1 MHFQALTKQQRKVI
15 RAWCMYDWAN
25 SGFATSGIAA
35 ILPVYFVF
43 LFKDAMGDEAV
54 FLGISFTGSSMWSLA
69 TAISTGFVALTSP
82 ILGVIAD
89 RVAIKKTLLWTYTI
103 TGCLFTAL
111 SFFSVYSPSPW
122 AWLLG
127 TFLIG
132 NVGFAGSLVFYNSL
146 LPHITPHRDL
156 LDEVSSKGYA
166 YGYVGG
172 GLLLLIHL
180 VLNLLSSGTD
190 YADLVTRLSLG
201 SIGIWWFLWAIWTL
215 KVVPEPLI
223 ENPVKGLK
231 PLSAIKLSVTELKKT
246 FSELR
251 RFKVILI
258 YLGVYLLFNDGIQT
272 VMAIAG
278 AFAADTLGI
287 PLTFNMLTILIIQ
300 FVAAFGAL
308 LFNRI
313 AKATST
319 KKALSVSLIGWS
331 LIVLLG
337 VGFAPLEPKG
347 HENHD
352 YRLTYTHG
360 SNNYFIES
368 IPDLSDSKMDTI
380 WANRIEGFVIENS
393 SILSSKDAYALQQL
407 VGEFSS
413 YSLSISGGPVPPNG
427 TYSTIG
433 VNHPAHL
440 GSGSF
445 DWWPITIRKLIWEPL
460 GMAVGY
466 QWLLL
471 GVLVGL
477 VMGGS
482 QALARSLFAQISPQ
496 AKSAEFFSFFGFM
509 GRASS
514 VFGPMLY
521 IAVTGFFDTRTAIV
535 SIVVIIIL
543 GTIGLRW
550 VNIEEGIRVAKEED
564 ERLASSKPN

>member
-1 MHFQALTKQQRKVI
+1 MQLQALTKQQRKII

-43 LFKDAMGDEAV
+43 LFKDALGNEAI
-54 FLGISFTGSSMWSLA
+54 FLGISFTGSSMWGLA
-69 TAISTGFVALTSP
+69 TAVSTGIVALTSP

-89 RVAIKKTLLWTYTI
+89 RVAIKKTLLWIYTI
-103 TGCLFTAL
+103 TGCLFTVL

-146 LPHITPHRDL
+146 LPHITPHRHL

-166 YGYVGG
+166 YGYIGG

-180 VLNLLSSGTD
+180 ILVLLTSGSE

-201 SIGIWWFLWAIWTL
+201 SIGVWWFLWAIWTL

-223 ENPVKGLK
+223 QNPVKGLK
-231 PLSAIKLSVTELKKT
+231 PISALKLSFSELSKT

-251 RFKVILI
+251 KFKVILT

-300 FVAAFGAL
+300 FVAAFGAIIFSRL
-308 LFNRI
+308 

-319 KKALSVSLIGWS
+319 KKALSVSLVGWS
-331 LIVLLG
+331 MIVLLG
-337 VGFAPLEPKG
+337 VGFAPLEPSSHK
-347 HENHD
+347 D
-352 YRLTYTHG
+352 YDYKLTYDQ
-360 SNNYFIES
+360 SLNLYSIES
-368 IPDLSDSKMDTI
+368 KPELSDSKMDRS
-380 WANRIEGFVIENS
+380 WEKQIENIVVAETRMI
-393 SILSSKDAYALQQL
+393 SIEDASELQRL
-407 VGEFSS
+407 VGQFSS
-413 YSLSISGGPVPPNG
+413 YSLSIRDGPLPSSG
-427 TYSTIG
+427 TYQIIG
-433 VNHPAHL
+433 INHPANL
-440 GSGSF
+440 GEGPF
-445 DWWPITIRKLIWEPL
+445 DWWPLAVREAIWQPL

-482 QALARSLFAQISPQ
+482 QALARSLFAQIAPQ

-514 VFGPMLY
+514 VFGPMIY
-521 IAVTGFFDTRTAIV
+521 IAVTGVFDTRTAIV
-535 SIVVIIIL
+535 SILIIIIL

-550 VNIEEGIRVAKEED
+550 VNVEEGIKVAREED
-564 ERLASSKPN
+564 KRLSSPVN

>member
-1 MHFQALTKQQRKVI
+1 MQLQALTKQQRKII

-43 LFKDAMGDEAV
+43 LFKDALGNEAV

-69 TAISTGFVALTSP
+69 TAVSTGIVALTSP

-89 RVAIKKTLLWTYTI
+89 RVAIKKTLLWIYTI
-103 TGCLFTAL
+103 TGCLFTVL

-127 TFLIG
+127 TFLLG

-146 LPHITPHRDL
+146 LPHITPHRHL

-166 YGYVGG
+166 YGYIGG

-180 VLNLLSSGTD
+180 ILVLLTSGSE

-201 SIGIWWFLWAIWTL
+201 SIGVWWFLWAIWTL

-231 PLSAIKLSVTELKKT
+231 PISALKLSFSELSKT

-251 RFKVILI
+251 KFKVILT

-300 FVAAFGAL
+300 FVAAFGAIIFSRL
-308 LFNRI
+308 

-319 KKALSVSLIGWS
+319 KKALSVSLVGWS
-331 LIVLLG
+331 MIVLLG
-337 VGFAPLEPKG
+337 VGFAPLEPSSHK
-347 HENHD
+347 D
-352 YRLTYTHG
+352 YDYKLTYDQ
-360 SNNYFIES
+360 SLNLYSIES
-368 IPDLSDSKMDTI
+368 KPELSDSKMDRS
-380 WANRIEGFVIENS
+380 WEKQIENIVVAETRMI
-393 SILSSKDAYALQQL
+393 SIEDASELQHL
-407 VGEFSS
+407 VGQFSS
-413 YSLSISGGPVPPNG
+413 YSLSIRDGPLPSSG
-427 TYSTIG
+427 TYQIIG
-433 VNHPAHL
+433 INHPANL
-440 GSGSF
+440 GEGPF
-445 DWWPITIRKLIWEPL
+445 DWWPLAVREAIWQPL

-482 QALARSLFAQISPQ
+482 QALARSLFAQIAPQ

-514 VFGPMLY
+514 VFGPMIY
-521 IAVTGFFDTRTAIV
+521 IAVTGVFDTRTAIV
-535 SIVVIIIL
+535 SILIIIIL

-550 VNIEEGIRVAKEED
+550 VNVEEGIKVAREED
-564 ERLASSKPN
+564 KRLSSPVN

>member
-1 MHFQALTKQQRKVI
+1 MQLQALTKQQRKII

-43 LFKDAMGDEAV
+43 LFKDALGNEAI
-54 FLGISFTGSSMWSLA
+54 FLGISFTGSSMWGLA
-69 TAISTGFVALTSP
+69 TAVSTGIVALTSP

-89 RVAIKKTLLWTYTI
+89 RVAIKKTLLWIYTI
-103 TGCLFTAL
+103 TGCLFTVL

-146 LPHITPHRDL
+146 LPHITPHRHL

-166 YGYVGG
+166 YGYIGG

-180 VLNLLSSGTD
+180 ILVLLTSGSE

-201 SIGIWWFLWAIWTL
+201 SIGVWWFLWAIWTL

-231 PLSAIKLSVTELKKT
+231 PISALKLSFSELSKT

-251 RFKVILI
+251 RFKVILT

-300 FVAAFGAL
+300 FVAAFGAIIFSRL
-308 LFNRI
+308 

-319 KKALSVSLIGWS
+319 KKALSVSLVGWS
-331 LIVLLG
+331 MIVLLG
-337 VGFAPLEPKG
+337 VGFAPLEPSSHK
-347 HENHD
+347 D
-352 YRLTYTHG
+352 YDYKLTYDQ
-360 SNNYFIES
+360 SLNLYSIES
-368 IPDLSDSKMDTI
+368 KPELSDSKMDRS
-380 WANRIEGFVIENS
+380 WEKQIENIVVAETRMI
-393 SILSSKDAYALQQL
+393 SIEDASELQHL
-407 VGEFSS
+407 VGQFSS
-413 YSLSISGGPVPPNG
+413 YSLSIRDGPLPSSG
-427 TYSTIG
+427 TYQIIG
-433 VNHPAHL
+433 INHPANL
-440 GSGSF
+440 GEGPF
-445 DWWPITIRKLIWEPL
+445 DWWPLAVREAIWQPL

-482 QALARSLFAQISPQ
+482 QALARSLFAQIAPQ

-514 VFGPMLY
+514 VFGPMIY
-521 IAVTGFFDTRTAIV
+521 IAVTGVFDTRTAIV
-535 SIVVIIIL
+535 SILIIIIL

-550 VNIEEGIRVAKEED
+550 VNVEEGIKVAREED
-564 ERLASSKPN
+564 KRLSSPVN

>member
-1 MHFQALTKQQRKVI
+1 MQLQALTKQQRKII

-43 LFKDAMGDEAV
+43 LFKDALGNEAV

-69 TAISTGFVALTSP
+69 TAVSTGIVALTSP

-89 RVAIKKTLLWTYTI
+89 RVAIKKTLLWIYTI
-103 TGCLFTAL
+103 TGCLFTVL

-127 TFLIG
+127 TFLLG

-146 LPHITPHRDL
+146 LPHITPHRHL

-166 YGYVGG
+166 YGYIGG

-180 VLNLLSSGTD
+180 ILVLLTSDSE

-201 SIGIWWFLWAIWTL
+201 SIGVWWFLWAIWTL

-231 PLSAIKLSVTELKKT
+231 PISALKLSFSELSKT

-251 RFKVILI
+251 RFKVILT

-300 FVAAFGAL
+300 FVAAFGAIIFSRL
-308 LFNRI
+308 

-319 KKALSVSLIGWS
+319 KKALSVSLVGWS
-331 LIVLLG
+331 MIVLLG
-337 VGFAPLEPKG
+337 VGFAPLEPSSHK
-347 HENHD
+347 D
-352 YRLTYTHG
+352 YDYKLTYDQ
-360 SNNYFIES
+360 SLNLYSIES
-368 IPDLSDSKMDTI
+368 KPELSDSKMDTI
-380 WANRIEGFVIENS
+380 WEKQIENLVVAETRMI
-393 SILSSKDAYALQQL
+393 SIEDASELQHL
-407 VGEFSS
+407 VGQFSS
-413 YSLSISGGPVPPNG
+413 YSLSIRDGPLPSSG
-427 TYSTIG
+427 TYQIIG
-433 VNHPAHL
+433 INHPANL
-440 GSGSF
+440 GEGSF
-445 DWWPITIRKLIWEPL
+445 DWWPLAVREAIWQPL

-482 QALARSLFAQISPQ
+482 QALARSLFAQIAPQ

-514 VFGPMLY
+514 VFGPMIY
-521 IAVTGFFDTRTAIV
+521 IAVTGIFDTRTAIV
-535 SIVVIIIL
+535 SILIIIIL

-550 VNIEEGIRVAKEED
+550 VNVEEGIKVAREED
-564 ERLASSKPN
+564 KRLSSPVN

>member
-1 MHFQALTKQQRKVI
+1 MQLQALTKQQRKII

-43 LFKDAMGDEAV
+43 LFKDALGNEAI
-54 FLGISFTGSSMWSLA
+54 FLGISFTGSSMWGLA
-69 TAISTGFVALTSP
+69 TAVSTGIVALTSP

-89 RVAIKKTLLWTYTI
+89 RVAIKKTLLWIYTI
-103 TGCLFTAL
+103 TGCLFTVL

-146 LPHITPHRDL
+146 LPHITPHRHL

-166 YGYVGG
+166 YGYIGG

-180 VLNLLSSGTD
+180 ILVLLTSGSE

-201 SIGIWWFLWAIWTL
+201 SIGVWWFLWAIWTL

-231 PLSAIKLSVTELKKT
+231 PISALKLSFSELSKT

-251 RFKVILI
+251 KFKVILT

-300 FVAAFGAL
+300 FVAAFGAIIFSRL
-308 LFNRI
+308 

-319 KKALSVSLIGWS
+319 KKALSVSLVGWS
-331 LIVLLG
+331 MIVLLG
-337 VGFAPLEPKG
+337 VGFAPLEPSSHK
-347 HENHD
+347 D
-352 YRLTYTHG
+352 YDYKLTYDQ
-360 SNNYFIES
+360 SLNLYSIES
-368 IPDLSDSKMDTI
+368 KPELSDSKMDRS
-380 WANRIEGFVIENS
+380 WEKQIENIVVAETRMI
-393 SILSSKDAYALQQL
+393 SIEDASELQHL
-407 VGEFSS
+407 VGQFSS
-413 YSLSISGGPVPPNG
+413 YSLSIRDGPLPSSG
-427 TYSTIG
+427 TYQIIG
-433 VNHPAHL
+433 INHPANL
-440 GSGSF
+440 GEGPF
-445 DWWPITIRKLIWEPL
+445 DWWPLAVREAIWQPL

-482 QALARSLFAQISPQ
+482 QALARSLFAQIAPQ

-514 VFGPMLY
+514 VFGPMIY
-521 IAVTGFFDTRTAIV
+521 IAVTGVFDTRTAIV
-535 SIVVIIIL
+535 SILIIIIL

-550 VNIEEGIRVAKEED
+550 VNVEEGIKVAREED
-564 ERLASSKPN
+564 KRLSSPVN

>member
-1 MHFQALTKQQRKVI
+1 MQLQALTKQQRKII

-43 LFKDAMGDEAV
+43 LFKDALGNEAI
-54 FLGISFTGSSMWSLA
+54 FLGISFTGSSMWGLA
-69 TAISTGFVALTSP
+69 TAVSTGIVALTSP

-89 RVAIKKTLLWTYTI
+89 RVAIKKTLLWIYTI
-103 TGCLFTAL
+103 TGCLFTVL

-146 LPHITPHRDL
+146 LPHITPHRHL

-166 YGYVGG
+166 YGYIGG

-180 VLNLLSSGTD
+180 ILVLLTSGSE

-201 SIGIWWFLWAIWTL
+201 SIGVWWFLWAIWTL

-223 ENPVKGLK
+223 QNPVKGLK
-231 PLSAIKLSVTELKKT
+231 PISALKLSFSELSKT

-251 RFKVILI
+251 KFKVILT

-300 FVAAFGAL
+300 FVAAFGAIIFSRL
-308 LFNRI
+308 

-319 KKALSVSLIGWS
+319 KKALSVSLVGWS
-331 LIVLLG
+331 MIVLLG
-337 VGFAPLEPKG
+337 VGFAPLEPSSHK
-347 HENHD
+347 D
-352 YRLTYTHG
+352 YDYKLTYDQ
-360 SNNYFIES
+360 SLNLYSIES
-368 IPDLSDSKMDTI
+368 KPELSDSKMDRS
-380 WANRIEGFVIENS
+380 WEKQIENIVVAETRMI
-393 SILSSKDAYALQQL
+393 SIEDASELQHL
-407 VGEFSS
+407 VGQFSS
-413 YSLSISGGPVPPNG
+413 YSLSIRDGPLPSSG
-427 TYSTIG
+427 TYQIIG
-433 VNHPAHL
+433 INHPANL
-440 GSGSF
+440 GEGPF
-445 DWWPITIRKLIWEPL
+445 DWWPLAVREAIWQPL

-482 QALARSLFAQISPQ
+482 QALARSLFAQIAPQ
-496 AKSAEFFSFFGFM
+496 AKSVEFFSFFGFM

-514 VFGPMLY
+514 VFGPMIY
-521 IAVTGFFDTRTAIV
+521 IAVTGVFDTRTAIV
-535 SIVVIIIL
+535 SILIIIIL

-550 VNIEEGIRVAKEED
+550 VNVEEGIKVAREED
-564 ERLASSKPN
+564 KRLSSPVN

>member
-1 MHFQALTKQQRKVI
+1 MQLQALTKQQRKII

-43 LFKDAMGDEAV
+43 LFKDALGNEAI
-54 FLGISFTGSSMWSLA
+54 FLGISFTGSSMWGLA
-69 TAISTGFVALTSP
+69 TAVSTGIVALTSP

-89 RVAIKKTLLWTYTI
+89 RVAIKKTLLWIYTI
-103 TGCLFTAL
+103 TGCLFTVL

-146 LPHITPHRDL
+146 LPHITPHRHL

-166 YGYVGG
+166 YGYIGG

-180 VLNLLSSGTD
+180 ILVLLTSDSE

-201 SIGIWWFLWAIWTL
+201 SIGVWWFLWAIWTL

-231 PLSAIKLSVTELKKT
+231 PISALKLSFSELSKT

-251 RFKVILI
+251 KFKVILT

-300 FVAAFGAL
+300 FVAAFGAIIFSRL
-308 LFNRI
+308 

-319 KKALSVSLIGWS
+319 KKALSVSLVGWS
-331 LIVLLG
+331 MIVLLG
-337 VGFAPLEPKG
+337 VGFAPLEPSSHK
-347 HENHD
+347 D
-352 YRLTYTHG
+352 YDYKLTYDQ
-360 SNNYFIES
+360 SLNLYSIES
-368 IPDLSDSKMDTI
+368 KPELSDSKMDRS
-380 WANRIEGFVIENS
+380 WEKQIENIVVAETRMI
-393 SILSSKDAYALQQL
+393 SIEDASELQHL
-407 VGEFSS
+407 VGQFSS
-413 YSLSISGGPVPPNG
+413 YSLSIRDGPLPSSG
-427 TYSTIG
+427 TYQIIG
-433 VNHPAHL
+433 INHPANL
-440 GSGSF
+440 GEGPF
-445 DWWPITIRKLIWEPL
+445 DWWPLAVREAIWQPL

-482 QALARSLFAQISPQ
+482 QALARSLFAQIAPQ

-514 VFGPMLY
+514 VFGPMIY
-521 IAVTGFFDTRTAIV
+521 IAVTGVFDTRTAIV
-535 SIVVIIIL
+535 SILIIIIL

-550 VNIEEGIRVAKEED
+550 VNVEEGIKVAREED
-564 ERLASSKPN
+564 KRLSSPVN

>member
-1 MHFQALTKQQRKVI
+1 MQLQALTKQQRKII

-43 LFKDAMGDEAV
+43 LFKDALGNEAI
-54 FLGISFTGSSMWSLA
+54 FLGISFTGSSMWGLA
-69 TAISTGFVALTSP
+69 TAVSTGIVALTSP

-89 RVAIKKTLLWTYTI
+89 RVAIKKTLLWIYTI
-103 TGCLFTAL
+103 TGCLFTVL

-127 TFLIG
+127 TFLLG

-146 LPHITPHRDL
+146 LPHITPHRHL

-166 YGYVGG
+166 YGYIGG

-180 VLNLLSSGTD
+180 ILVLLTSDSE

-201 SIGIWWFLWAIWTL
+201 SIGVWWFLWAIWTL

-231 PLSAIKLSVTELKKT
+231 PISALKLSFSELSKT

-251 RFKVILI
+251 KFKVILT

-300 FVAAFGAL
+300 FVAAFGAIIFSRL
-308 LFNRI
+308 

-319 KKALSVSLIGWS
+319 KKALSVSLVGWS
-331 LIVLLG
+331 MIVLLG
-337 VGFAPLEPKG
+337 VGFAPLEPSSHK
-347 HENHD
+347 D
-352 YRLTYTHG
+352 YDYKLTYDQ
-360 SNNYFIES
+360 SLNLYSIES
-368 IPDLSDSKMDTI
+368 KPELSDSKMDRS
-380 WANRIEGFVIENS
+380 WEKQIENIVVAETRMI
-393 SILSSKDAYALQQL
+393 SIEDASELQHL
-407 VGEFSS
+407 VGQFSS
-413 YSLSISGGPVPPNG
+413 YSLSIRDGPLPSSG
-427 TYSTIG
+427 TYQIIG
-433 VNHPAHL
+433 INHPANL
-440 GSGSF
+440 GEGPF
-445 DWWPITIRKLIWEPL
+445 DWWPLAVREAIWQPL

-482 QALARSLFAQISPQ
+482 QALARSLFAQIAPQ

-514 VFGPMLY
+514 VFGPMIY
-521 IAVTGFFDTRTAIV
+521 IAVTGIFDTRTAIV
-535 SIVVIIIL
+535 SILIIIIL

-550 VNIEEGIRVAKEED
+550 VNVEEGIKVAREED
-564 ERLASSKPN
+564 KRLSSPVN